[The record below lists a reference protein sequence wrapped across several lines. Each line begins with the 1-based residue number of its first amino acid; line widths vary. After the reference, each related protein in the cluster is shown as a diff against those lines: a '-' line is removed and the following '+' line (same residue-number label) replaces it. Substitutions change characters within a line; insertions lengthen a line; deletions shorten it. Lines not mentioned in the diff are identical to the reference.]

1 MILAAGVV
9 DKGHHLMYLD
19 FYGFRAEPFH
29 ITPDPDFLYLS
40 PSHKEALA
48 AIIYGVQQRK
58 GFITI
63 TGEIGLGKT
72 TIVRSYLERYDR
84 SRIKT
89 VLVFNANVSFTGLL
103 RVIYRELGLEPPDL
117 DPYELV
123 HHLHTILIK
132 EYQDGWNVVLIIDEA
147 QNMPVETLENL
158 RMLSNLESTKDKL
171 IQIILIGQPEL
182 ENTLNL
188 HQLRQLKQR
197 IAIRTT
203 IKPLTPQES
212 LDYIRHRL
220 SLVHSTPREVFTSG
234 ALELIIKEAQGI
246 PRKINIICDN
256 AFITGFGY
264 GRKPVTEQIVREVI
278 ADLEGRTQI
287 PRRRGRKIA
296 LAGLCAFVLAVALL
310 RYPEAPRAALMWV
323 VDGVKRVQ
331 SLTGSAGALSPAK
344 GLSEVPSK
352 ATETP
357 ENTAPR
363 AAPGLDSEGHR
374 IVKPLPFSEKGPPG
388 PLEGASGQPLSEKET
403 LEDPAGK
410 SDGSKNKNDQS
421 SALQGPA
428 KSRDVLFSSPQ
439 NPRLSLALLEQIVPM
454 QSFEAIPAVPS
465 TVLSGAQD
473 SEKRRLAA
481 HESPQKKRAAQIPE
495 KTTGPDRKGMAGAEG
510 RTQGPIPEGRR
521 SATQD
526 ARAAPSGGQPES
538 PPTNPQQAPTLVSA
552 PASTTAPG
560 PSSTIQTKPFS
571 SAPETT
577 VSGPPVESS
586 QPTSGSDQAP
596 PSPPP
601 AISKPSGA
609 SNPEVPQPDPGR
621 VIDWLLNRRSESR

>member
-1 MILAAGVV
+1 
-9 DKGHHLMYLD
+9 MYLD

-72 TIVRSYLERYDR
+72 TIVRSYLERYDPNR
-84 SRIKT
+84 VKT

-123 HHLHTILIK
+123 HHLHTALIK
-132 EYQDGWNVVLIIDEA
+132 EYQAGWNVVLIIDEA

-171 IQIILIGQPEL
+171 VQIILIGQPEL

-220 SLVHSTPREVFTSG
+220 SLVHSAPREVFTQG

-278 ADLEGRTQI
+278 ADLEGRTQT

-296 LAGLCAFVLAVALL
+296 LAGLCAFFLAVGLL
-310 RYPEAPRAALMWV
+310 WYPQAPRRGWRWV
-323 VDGVKRVQ
+323 VDDMKRVQ
-331 SLTGSAGALSPAK
+331 SLAGPAGALFPTK
-344 GLSEVPSK
+344 GSSEVPSK
-352 ATETP
+352 PTETP
-357 ENTAPR
+357 ENTIPR

-374 IVKPLPFSEKGPPG
+374 ILKPLPFSEKRPPG
-388 PLEGASGQPLSEKET
+388 ILDGASGQPPSEKET
-403 LEDPAGK
+403 LQDPSGK
-410 SDGSKNKNDQS
+410 SDGSKNKNEQS
-421 SALQGPA
+421 SALQGSA
-428 KSRDVLFSSPQ
+428 KSRDVLFSSPE
-439 NPRLSLALLEQIVPM
+439 NPHLSLALLEQIVPIESL
-454 QSFEAIPAVPS
+454 QAIPAVPS

-481 HESPQKKRAAQIPE
+481 HESSQEKRVAQIPE
-495 KTTGPDRKGMAGAEG
+495 KTTGPGRKAITGAKG
-510 RTQGPIPEGRR
+510 RTQSPIPEGRR
-521 SATQD
+521 SAPQD
-526 ARAAPSGGQPES
+526 ARAAPSRGQPES
-538 PPTNPQQAPTLVSA
+538 PPTSPQHAPTLLSSPVM
-552 PASTTAPG
+552 TAPG
-560 PSSTIQTKPFS
+560 PSLTTQTKPSS

-577 VSGPPVESS
+577 ESGFPVGPS

-596 PSPPP
+596 TSPPP
-601 AISKPSGA
+601 VISKPSGP
-609 SNPEVPQPDPGR
+609 SNPEIPQPDPGR

>member
-1 MILAAGVV
+1 
-9 DKGHHLMYLD
+9 MYLD

-84 SRIKT
+84 NRIKT

-123 HHLHTILIK
+123 HDLHTILIK

-197 IAIRTT
+197 IAIRTAL
-203 IKPLTPQES
+203 KPLTPKES

-220 SLVHSTPREVFTSG
+220 SLVQNEPREVFTQG

-264 GRKPVTEQIVREVI
+264 GRKTVTPQIVREVL
-278 ADLEGRTQI
+278 ADLEGRAQAT
-287 PRRRGRKIA
+287 PWGRKIA
-296 LAGLCAFVLAVALL
+296 LAGLCAVVLAAALFW
-310 RYPEAPRAALMWV
+310 RPEAPRTAWTWV
-323 VDGVKRVQ
+323 LDGVKRFQ
-331 SLTGSAGALSPAK
+331 SLPTPAGFLSTGTEQSAPKGALQPPGNADP
-344 GLSEVPSK
+344 GTPGGANSE
-352 ATETP
+352 A
-357 ENTAPR
+357 
-363 AAPGLDSEGHR
+363 HR
-374 IVKPLPFSEKGPPG
+374 VVKPLPFTEKGPMTPQK
-388 PLEGASGQPLSEKET
+388 EASGSPPSDKRT
-403 LEDPAGK
+403 LQEPSDK
-410 SDGSKNKNDQS
+410 TDGSKKTAEQS
-421 SALQGPA
+421 SALQDSARPHGHRFPY
-428 KSRDVLFSSPQ
+428 SE
-439 NPRLSLALLEQIVPM
+439 NPLLSLASLEQLSP
-454 QSFEAIPAVPS
+454 IPFPQAFPAALM
-465 TVLSGAQD
+465 TVRAGSVD
-473 SEKRRLAA
+473 PEKVRLAA
-481 HESPQKKRAAQIPE
+481 HESSQGTRTLQAPQ
-495 KTTGPDRKGMAGAEG
+495 KTTGS
-510 RTQGPIPEGRR
+510 GRR
-521 SATQD
+521 AVAGGAGPPQSTMPERRRSPTSGL
-526 ARAAPSGGQPES
+526 RAAPSGDLAGK
-538 PPTNPQQAPTLVSA
+538 PPASPQQASVRLPSPVNMTSPSPSSTTQTQPFSKAPEPPVSA
-552 PASTTAPG
+552 PSAAPSE
-560 PSSTIQTKPFS
+560 P
-571 SAPETT
+571 APKTDEAPA
-577 VSGPPVESS
+577 GPPAAVSK
-586 QPTSGSDQAP
+586 
-596 PSPPP
+596 PSPPSSP
-601 AISKPSGA
+601 D
-609 SNPEVPQPDPGR
+609 VPQPDPGR
-621 VIDWLLNRRSESR
+621 VIDWLLNRRSETR